1 MQFINIIIKKLCGKC
16 AVEADS
22 EIVVKAEETAD
33 GYILYTAEFLTEI
46 WKGGGLKGSP
56 HLKVVNDAD

>member
-1 MQFINIIIKKLCGKC
+1 MELIGLKTAEALSILKARNVNNIIIKKLCGKC

-33 GYILYTAEFLTEI
+33 GYILYTAEFLTGI
-46 WKGGGLKGSP
+46 
-56 HLKVVNDAD
+56 

>member
-1 MQFINIIIKKLCGKC
+1 MSILKARNVNNIIIKKLCGKC

-46 WKGGGLKGSP
+46 
-56 HLKVVNDAD
+56 

>member
-1 MQFINIIIKKLCGKC
+1 MKTADALSNLKARNVNNIIIKKLCGKC

-22 EIVVKAEETAD
+22 EIVVKTEETAD

-46 WKGGGLKGSP
+46 
-56 HLKVVNDAD
+56 